1 MIRGSIY
8 GRLGGDPVERE
19 TRNGTAMVT
28 ASLAVNVAR
37 ANADEDTAWF
47 SLAAFGKTGEALL
60 RHHKGD
66 LLAAMGTLT
75 RRKYTDR
82 SGVDREGWALTCE
95 QIVSARTVRPG
106 GTRKPKDTTD
116 NQRPAVDPTL
126 DDEIPF

>member
-1 MIRGSIY
+1 MRASAY
-8 GRLGGDPVERE
+8 GRLGGDPIERE
-19 TRNGTAMVT
+19 TRNGNAMAT

-47 SLAAFGKTGEALL
+47 SLAAFGKIGEALL

-66 LLAAMGTLT
+66 LLAAMGPLT

-82 SGVDREGWALTCE
+82 NGDDREGWALTCE
-95 QIVSARTVRPG
+95 QIVSARTIRPG

-116 NQRPAVDPTL
+116 DQRPAVDSTL

>member
-1 MIRGSIY
+1 MIRASAY
-8 GRLGGDPVERE
+8 GRLGGDPVQRE
-19 TRNGTAMVT
+19 TRNAMVT

-37 ANADEDTAWF
+37 TNADEITSWF

-75 RRKYTDR
+75 RRQYTDR
-82 SGVDREGWALTCE
+82 NGVDREGWALTCE

-106 GTRKPKDTTD
+106 GARKQKDSTD
-116 NQRPAVDPTL
+116 DQRPAVDPTL